1 MFLLKLLDVNLT
13 IGLILEIGW
22 IVWHYMFINILAWIV
37 MSLRKKLYLD
47 ISIVCVIYVCNICL
61 EKLWTWCWILLVMLN
76 IAKLIGRC

>member
-37 MSLRKKLYLD
+37 MSLRKKIYLD
-47 ISIVCVIYVCNICL
+47 ISIVCVIYVWKSCGL
-61 EKLWTWCWILLVMLN
+61 DV
-76 IAKLIGRC
+76 GYF